1 MSGECDKCGE
11 HCLDCKC
18 KIRKI
23 CHLPPKV
30 IPLEQAGI
38 EPPAQEIK
46 TTWINVRGRAEHEAI
61 IRDADKCKEL
71 GLDQMY
77 EILVYLKRW
86 GSWLDT
92 PPDKPAA

>member
-1 MSGECDKCGE
+1 MSCECNKCGE

-18 KIRKI
+18 GLKKIV
-23 CHLPPKV
+23 HLNPKV
-30 IPLEQAGI
+30 VPLEHAGI
-38 EPPAQEIK
+38 EPPPQQIETK
-46 TTWINVRGRAEHEAI
+46 WINVRGREEHEAI
-61 IRDADKCKEL
+61 IRDAEKCKEL

-92 PPDKPAA
+92 PPDRPAV